1 MTAMEMPRNSFKHR
15 LLAGEQLIGL
25 WVSSVSPLLSEML
38 SLVGYD
44 WMLFDTEHAPV
55 DVAGVMPLL
64 QAAAVGGSASVVR
77 PAWNDKVLIKRHLDQ
92 GAQTLLVPFV
102 ETAEEAEAA
111 VRAMHYPPSG
121 IRGVAGSTRASR
133 FGLATD
139 YLRRAND
146 EVCLLVQVETGAA
159 LGRLEEI
166 AAVPH
171 VDGVFIGPSDLAASL
186 GHLGNPG
193 HAEVQAALQDAL
205 ARLKAVGKPAGIL
218 ATNQADAQRYLDW
231 GFAFVAAS
239 VDTGL
244 LMGAARA
251 LLSNLRK
258 GEA

>member
-1 MTAMEMPRNSFKHR
+1 MQIPSNDFKRR
-15 LLAGEQLIGL
+15 LLAGEQLVGI
-25 WVSSVSPLLSEML
+25 WMSSVSPLLSEMI

-64 QAAAVGGSASVVR
+64 QAAATGASASVVR

-102 ETAEEAEAA
+102 ETAEEAVAA
-111 VRAMHYPPSG
+111 VAAMRYPPAG

-133 FGLATD
+133 FGLASD
-139 YLRRAND
+139 YLRRANE
-146 EVCLLVQVETGAA
+146 EVCLLVQIETGTA
-159 LGRLEEI
+159 LARLEDI
-166 AAVPH
+166 AAVDG

-193 HAEVQAALQDAL
+193 HADVQAALRDAL
-205 ARLKAVGKPAGIL
+205 TRLKAVGKPAGIL

-231 GFAFVAAS
+231 GYDFVAAS

-244 LMGAARA
+244 LMQAARG
-251 LLSNLRK
+251 LLANLNKR
-258 GEA
+258 GA

>member
-1 MTAMEMPRNSFKHR
+1 MQIPPNGFKRR
-15 LLAGEQLIGL
+15 LLAGEQLVGI
-25 WVSSVSPLLSEML
+25 WMSSVSPLLSEMI

-64 QAAAVGGSASVVR
+64 QAATTGASASVVR

-102 ETAEEAEAA
+102 ETAEEAAAA
-111 VRAMHYPPSG
+111 VAAMRYPPAG
-121 IRGVAGSTRASR
+121 VRGVAGSTRASR
-133 FGLATD
+133 FGLASD
-139 YLRRAND
+139 YLRRANE
-146 EVCLLVQVETGAA
+146 EVCLLVQIETGAA
-159 LGRLEEI
+159 LARLEDI
-166 AAVPH
+166 AAVDG

-193 HAEVQAALQDAL
+193 HADVQAALRDAL
-205 ARLKAVGKPAGIL
+205 TRLKAVGKPAGIL

-231 GFAFVAAS
+231 GYDFVAAS

-244 LMGAARA
+244 LMQAARG
-251 LLSNLRK
+251 LLANLNKR
-258 GEA
+258 GA